1 MLLVHACLRIRRHC
15 GRGPD
20 GNRAARDRSSARWS
34 LQRVGALG
42 RGGRLATIAVVPDE
56 IELFRR
62 WRAGDEA
69 AGDALLR
76 SCFQVLC
83 RFFRDKVTDGV
94 EDLIQQTLLG
104 CIESR
109 EVVRDPERFRA
120 FMFRIARNRLYD
132 RLRERH
138 HVSDRI
144 DVADT
149 SLHDMGVSP
158 SSVVARGER
167 QQFLNDALRRIP
179 LDYQVALELTY
190 WENMRGQ
197 QVAEVL
203 EISPNTV
210 RSRLARARAA
220 LRDQLVA
227 MGVPDPEG
235 MLVG

>member
-1 MLLVHACLRIRRHC
+1 MTTT
-15 GRGPD
+15 D
-20 GNRAARDRSSARWS
+20 
-34 LQRVGALG
+34 
-42 RGGRLATIAVVPDE
+42 TISPVPDE
-56 IELFRR
+56 AELFRR
-62 WRAGDEA
+62 WRAGDQA

-83 RFFRDKVTDGV
+83 RFFRDKVNDGV
-94 EDLIQQTLLG
+94 EDLIQQTLLS
-104 CIESR
+104 CVESR

-120 FMFRIARNRLYD
+120 FMFRVARNRLYD

-138 HVSDRI
+138 QGKL
-144 DVADT
+144 DVADS
-149 SLHDMGVSP
+149 SLHDMGISP

-167 QQFLNDALRRIP
+167 QQLLREALRQIP

-197 QVAEVL
+197 QIAEVL
-203 EISPNTV
+203 EVSPHTV

-220 LRDQLVA
+220 LRDQLVE

-235 MLVG
+235 MLAR